1 MLTDTRK
8 SPYAKVS
15 PVDGMAVNWTGG
27 LWKERF
33 DTCADSTVP
42 QLQHMF
48 ESKDISH
55 VLENFRICAGY
66 AEGDF
71 DGTVFGD
78 GDFYKW
84 MEAAMY
90 TAAKT
95 GNGKMLEKLEEY
107 IELISRA
114 QQPDGYISTKQIIGE
129 RQGNG
134 VSRMGDINDFEVYN
148 FGHLFTAACL
158 YKRLTGKDSFMKIA
172 VKTAD
177 YLEKLYE
184 TAARTGEV
192 QTAVCPSH
200 YMGLIEMYRTTRE
213 ERYLKLA
220 KQAISLRDS
229 VKDGLDD
236 NQDRIPLKQHE
247 KIIGHAVRANYLYA
261 GVADLCAEEDDKEYR
276 KVLDKVWRN
285 LIDKKLY
292 ITGGC
297 GALYNGTSPYGNFFA
312 DQKVHQAYG
321 YEYQLPNITAYN
333 ETCASLGGVFWAYRM
348 FQIDPKAEYFNII
361 ERMMLNTNLAAV
373 SLDGKKFFYENMLRR
388 AKNLDYEL
396 IWPLTRS
403 EYILSYCC
411 PPNLARTIAQSSE
424 YAYTVSEDTV
434 WTGMYGAN
442 RARIHLKNG
451 AEFTLVQ
458 ETDYPW
464 NGRIRFTF
472 EDVKTDQGFQL
483 KIRVPDW
490 VENGYIRVNEEE
502 QTLTKRESSTYQ
514 TVKVEYPKQAE
525 IDIFFE
531 MKARCTISHNM
542 VEENTNQAAV
552 EYGPLVYCCET
563 PDTDADTLDDIFL
576 NLNAEYRQTEMEIAG
591 RKICALEAEEYCIR
605 RDCYDR
611 TALYQTLKFAG
622 MEKRKVRFIP
632 YFAWDNREFGEMRI
646 WFPIAYL

>member
-8 SPYAKVS
+8 SPFARVS
-15 PVDGMAVNWTGG
+15 PVDGMAVNWTKG

-33 DTCADSTVP
+33 DTCAESTVP

-48 ESKDISH
+48 ESRDISH
-55 VLENFRICAGY
+55 VLENFRICAGD

-84 MEAAMY
+84 MESAMY

-95 GNGKMLEKLEEY
+95 GNQEMLDKLEEY
-107 IELISRA
+107 IDLIGRA
-114 QQPDGYISTKQIIGE
+114 QQEDGYLSTKQIIGE
-129 RQGNG
+129 MKQNG

-148 FGHLFTAACL
+148 FGHMFTAACL
-158 YKRLTGKDSFMKIA
+158 YLRLTGKDSFMRIA
-172 VKTAD
+172 VRVAD
-177 YLEKLYE
+177 YLEHLYE
-184 TAARTGEV
+184 EAARTGEV

-200 YMGLIEMYRTTRE
+200 YMGLVEMYRTTGE
-213 ERYLKLA
+213 ERYLRLA
-220 KQAISLRDS
+220 KQAIALRDS

-236 NQDRIPLKQHE
+236 NQDRIPLKKHE

-261 GVADLCAEEDDKEYR
+261 GVADLCAEEDDREYR
-276 KVLDKVWRN
+276 EVLDKVWRN
-285 LIDKKLY
+285 LIDKKFY

-297 GALYNGTSPYGNFFA
+297 GALYNGTSPYGNFFV

-348 FQIDPKAEYFNII
+348 FQLDPKAEYFNAI

-373 SLDGKKFFYENMLRR
+373 SLDGKRFFYENMLRR
-388 AKNLDYEL
+388 TKKLDYKL

-411 PPNLARTIAQSSE
+411 PPNLARTIAESSE
-424 YAYTVSEDTV
+424 YAYTVSADTL

-442 RARIHLKNG
+442 RAKIALENG
-451 AEFTLVQ
+451 AEFTVVQ
-458 ETDYPW
+458 DTDYPW
-464 NGRIRFTF
+464 NGEIRFTF
-472 EDVKTDQGFQL
+472 EEAASDQGFNL
-483 KIRVPDW
+483 NIRVPDW
-490 VENGYIRVNEEE
+490 VENGYIRVNGAERKLTHEEA
-502 QTLTKRESSTYQ
+502 STYQ
-514 TVKVEYPKQAE
+514 TVAVEKPSGTEVAV
-525 IDIFFE
+525 FFE
-531 MKARCTISHNM
+531 MKARCTVAHSM
-542 VEENTNQAAV
+542 VEENTNQAAI
-552 EYGPLVYCCET
+552 EYGPLVYCCES
-563 PDTDADTLDDIFL
+563 PDAAVETLDDIML
-576 NLNAEYRQTEMEIAG
+576 NLNAEYQPVEFEIEG
-591 RKICALEAEEYCIR
+591 RTVQALEADEFRIKR
-605 RDCYDR
+605 KSYDR
-611 TALYQTLKFAG
+611 RALYQPLKFLG
-622 MEKRKVRFIP
+622 VEKERVRFIP